1 MFGSQ
6 GWSVAIITTLSQKRT
21 PHRFP
26 APDSPRENSWH
37 RYCSIKAPK
46 PTQSPMLLEKT
57 LHMSQPLAECK
68 ARLASIQSYR
78 RQFLM
83 VTRATVT
90 SSKTVDFSFRGPFG
104 FEAHTV
110 LLSVDGD
117 SPNQYAFESVGGN
130 ISLMG
135 IVDFAEIRP
144 HCTEVTLAVHYE
156 IKNKLFA
163 WLDRRLHFVDSF
175 VNAELRSIRAHF
187 EGIRSSYL
195 ERARVM
201 PILQAAHA

>member
-1 MFGSQ
+1 MLIQSCNKNGHDHALNASETP
-6 GWSVAIITTLSQKRT
+6 SVANWHCYCLTKELKT
-21 PHRFP
+21 P
-26 APDSPRENSWH
+26 NL
-37 RYCSIKAPK
+37 
-46 PTQSPMLLEKT
+46 MLLEKT

-83 VTRATVT
+83 GTRATVT

-110 LLSVDGD
+110 ILSVDSD
-117 SPNQYAFESVGGN
+117 SPNEYAFESVGGN
-130 ISLMG
+130 ISIMG
-135 IVDFAEIRP
+135 IVDFAAIRP
-144 HCTEVTLAVHYE
+144 QCTEVTLAIHYE

-163 WLDRRLHFVDSF
+163 WLDRRLRFVDRF
-175 VNAELRSIRAHF
+175 LTAELRSVRAHF

-201 PILQAAHA
+201 PVLQPAHA